1 MCGSQRYGLIGRN
14 GEGKSSLLRILPEFA
29 PPGMRIHVV
38 HQEAEGSETQSA
50 LEAVVAADT
59 GRTELLDE
67 QAKLE
72 ASDDPADLKRLEEIS
87 VVEVDVGDFFSV
99 HFEDLFLV
107 IICFVEAKGV
117 TVDASALELHQVLS

>member
-87 VVEVDVGDFFSV
+87 NE
-99 HFEDLFLV
+99 L
-107 IICFVEAKGV
+107 IA
-117 TVDASALELHQVLS
+117 TDAWGAESRAAGPSAVS